1 MCGLHFDH
9 FVADC
14 LGLKI
19 CERVRQTIEWCILL
33 QSCQKTLSVLLR
45 LSYAVS
51 RSLVLCLGFHFDK
64 CFVTVWGTTTT
75 RVSAKVSA
83 TFSFFTLKSVRINLL
98 ICISFSVVLIAS
110 ASAFAFTSAFLRL
123 VSRTQHLLAFLGLH
137 FKHSFDYFLGLLI
150 CYCVN
155 LGLDQL
161 FRSLKLASICLPS
174 SPSCVCD

>member
-1 MCGLHFDH
+1 MCGLHFGH
-9 FVADC
+9 FVADY

-45 LSYAVS
+45 LSCAVS
-51 RSLVLCLGFHFDK
+51 QSLVLCVGFHFEK
-64 CFVTVWGTTTT
+64 CLVTVLGTTTT
-75 RVSAKVSA
+75 SVSAKVSA
-83 TFSFFTLKSVRINLL
+83 TSTIFTLKTVRINSL
-98 ICISFSVVLIAS
+98 ICISFSVVPIAS
-110 ASAFAFTSAFLRL
+110 ASAFEFTSAFLRL

-137 FKHSFDYFLGLLI
+137 FKHSFDNYLGLLI

-174 SPSCVCD
+174 SPSCVSD